1 MLEAAPAPGFVVP
14 GLFGG
19 GRLEIV
25 DDERGIGI
33 AIAARLSAL
42 GVDAHTVTQVSADA
56 SGVIFARGLLA
67 HDSAEAAIAL
77 QRSALG
83 AARTLA
89 PRRGERIFVTLQDT
103 GGDFGASG
111 SAGVRA
117 WSGGLA
123 GLAKTAAAEWP
134 DAAVKAID
142 VACSDAS
149 PDVLADRIV
158 AELLLGGRDVEVALA
173 KDGARAVVRHRAAAY
188 RPVPAGES
196 RVRAGSVLI
205 VSGGA
210 RGVTATSL
218 SSLCKHHPRLALLGR
233 TALVDEPA
241 DLRAATTDGDL
252 RRALLARATASGA
265 VVAPKDLAREA
276 KMILDCREIR
286 ANIAA
291 LQRAGAEVSYHAID
305 VRDADAVR
313 TCVDSIRQA
322 WGPIKGLVHGAG
334 VLADALLGS
343 QTDEQ
348 FDRVFATK
356 VDGLRHLLTATAS
369 DPLEIVIL
377 FSSVAGRLGNSAQG
391 AYAMANEVLSAV
403 AASERVRRGS
413 TCLVRS
419 LAWGPWAGGMVTP
432 GLARLFEKAGVQMIA
447 LESGAE
453 SLALEVASADDLPQ
467 VVLMN
472 GEPPL
477 TALPINGGRVRS
489 EQERFELR
497 VNAATHPYLDGH
509 RISNVP
515 IVPAAMVIEWFFRAA
530 VASYRS
536 FPVRTCRGL
545 KVLRGVPVEQF
556 EGRGVRL
563 FVQTRVLEATADSA
577 RLELKLLDE
586 NEKPRYAGI
595 VEMGGPP
602 APAPPSSLLDA
613 VNAPGDAGQGQSSSW
628 SVEQVYSEILFHR
641 GPFMAL
647 RSMDRVFDASASG
660 ELIGLRALAWSNA
673 DWSSDPAIVDGAFQV
688 ASVWG
693 RHVLGGRPLPTSV
706 GALHLYRGGP
716 IDSPVRCILH
726 AVRVGKRHVSA
737 DLVYVTD
744 SGKPLGYVQELE
756 LHLPLTA
763 DPKAQQRGGA

>member
-1 MLEAAPAPGFVVP
+1 MLP

-33 AIAARLSAL
+33 AIGAQLRAL
-42 GVDAHTVTQVSADA
+42 GVDAHTVGQVSADA
-56 SGVIFARGLLA
+56 AGVIFARGLLA
-67 HDSAEAAIAL
+67 SDSAEAFIAM
-77 QRSALG
+77 QRSALD

-89 PRRGERIFVTLQDT
+89 RHKGERIFVTLQDT

-111 SAGVRA
+111 SAGIRA

-142 VACSDAS
+142 IACSECS
-149 PDVLADRIV
+149 PDALADRIV
-158 AELLLGGRDVEVALA
+158 MELLLGGRDVEVAFA
-173 KDGARAVVRHRAAAY
+173 KDGARAIVRHRRAAY
-188 RPVPAGES
+188 RPVPVGQ
-196 RVRAGSVLI
+196 RRLRPGSVLI

-210 RGVTATSL
+210 RGVTAASL
-218 SSLCKHHPRLALLGR
+218 SSLCGHHPRLALLGR

-241 DLRAATTDGDL
+241 DLRAAETDGEL
-252 RRALLARATASGA
+252 RRALLARKAASGA
-265 VVAPKDLAREA
+265 VVAPKELAREA
-276 KMILDCREIR
+276 KVVLDCREIR

-291 LQRAGAEVSYHAID
+291 LQKAGAEVSYHAID
-305 VRDADAVR
+305 VRDADALR
-313 TCVDSIRQA
+313 TCVDSIRQT
-322 WGPIKGLVHGAG
+322 WGPIQGLIHGAG

-343 QTDEQ
+343 QTDDQ

-356 VDGLRHLLTATAS
+356 VDGLRHLLAATAS

-391 AYAMANEVLSAV
+391 AYAMANEVLSSV
-403 AASERVRRGS
+403 AAGERVRRGG

-447 LESGAE
+447 LESGSE
-453 SLALEVASADDLPQ
+453 TLALEVASADDLAQ

-472 GEPPL
+472 GEPPI
-477 TALPINGGRVRS
+477 TALPIHGGRVHTD
-489 EQERFELR
+489 EERFEVR

-515 IVPAAMVIEWFFRAA
+515 VVPAAIVIEWFFRAA
-530 VASYRS
+530 VASYPS
-536 FPVRTCRGL
+536 LPVRTCRGL
-545 KVLRGVPVEQF
+545 KVLRGVPVEEF

-563 FVQTRVLEATADSA
+563 VVQTRVLDAGADSA
-577 RLELKLLDE
+577 RLEMKLLDE
-586 NEKPRYAGI
+586 NGKPRYAGV

-602 APAPPSSLLDA
+602 AAPPPSSLLDA
-613 VNAPGDAGQGQSSSW
+613 LKAPGDAGEGQSSLW
-628 SVEQVYSEILFHR
+628 SVEQVYSDILFHR
-641 GPFMAL
+641 GPFMTM

-660 ELIGLRALAWSNA
+660 ELVGLRALAWSDA
-673 DWSSDPAIVDGAFQV
+673 AWSSDPAIVDGTFQV

-706 GALHLYRGGP
+706 GALHLYRVGP
-716 IDSPVRCILH
+716 IDSPVRCILR

-737 DLVYVTD
+737 DLLYVTD
-744 SGKPLGYVQELE
+744 AGKPLGYVQDLE

-763 DPKAQQRGGA
+763 DPNAKPFGGA